1 MKEKLIVFVKGL
13 KGIPVAIFL
22 YEMLNLTIS
31 IILNEYVRLDGFKL
45 NELIIEYLELAIMG
59 YGTAFMINYTKYISE
74 KTDKSIIKKSKNVVD
89 VFGITMIL
97 VILIISFI
105 EKDFLIGLIIISMI
119 SLIIA
124 TLLFI
129 IYLFDE
135 RDIKSI
141 NKKIKESKN

>member
-22 YEMLNLTIS
+22 YEMLNLAIS
-31 IILNEYVRLDGFKL
+31 IILKEYVRLDEFEL
-45 NELIIEYLELAIMG
+45 NELIMEYLELTIMG

-74 KTDKSIIKKSKNVVD
+74 KTDKSIIKKSKNIVNIL
-89 VFGITMIL
+89 GITMIL
-97 VILIISFI
+97 VILIISVI
-105 EKDFLIGLIIISMI
+105 EKDFLIGLLIISMI

-129 IYLFDE
+129 IYSFDK
-135 RDIKSI
+135 RDIKNI
-141 NKKIKESKN
+141 NKKIKENKN